1 MPIGKSSIEKRVAKT
16 EPEKK
21 NQAPE
26 LVATTGVAPAKKAPA
41 KKSATA
47 TKTTAPKT
55 PAAKKPAAKKPAAPK
70 TTKTEKL
77 TPPTDV
83 STGVLTNI
91 APETVEK
98 VIGRKE
104 KEACEI
110 VQVGQKLPSHLL

>member
-16 EPEKK
+16 DPEK

-26 LVATTGVAPAKKAPA
+26 LVATTAAAPVKKAPA
-41 KKSATA
+41 KKSATTAKA
-47 TKTTAPKT
+47 TTKSTT
-55 PAAKKPAAKKPAAPK
+55 AKKPAAKKPAAPK
-70 TTKTEKL
+70 APIAE
-77 TPPTDV
+77 V
-83 STGVLTNI
+83 NTGVLTNV

-98 VIGRKE
+98 VIGRKK

>member
-41 KKSATA
+41 KKTA
-47 TKTTAPKT
+47 STQ
-55 PAAKKPAAKKPAAPK
+55 AAKKPAAKKPAA
-70 TTKTEKL
+70 TKTEKL
-77 TPPTDV
+77 TPPSEV
-83 STGVLTNI
+83 STGVLTNV

-98 VIGRKE
+98 VTGHKE
-104 KEACEI
+104 KEGFEKI
-110 VQVGQKLPSHLL
+110 QLGGKLPAHLL

>member
-26 LVATTGVAPAKKAPA
+26 LVATTAAAPAKKAPA
-41 KKSATA
+41 KKSSAAKAT
-47 TKTTAPKT
+47 PKA
-55 PAAKKPAAKKPAAPK
+55 PAAKKPAAKKPATPKAPK
-70 TTKTEKL
+70 AAPAE
-77 TPPTDV
+77 V
-83 STGVLTNI
+83 NTGVLTNV

>member
-16 EPEKK
+16 EPEK

-26 LVATTGVAPAKKAPA
+26 LVATTAAAPAKKAPA
-41 KKSATA
+41 KKPAA
-47 TKTTAPKT
+47 TKAATPKA
-55 PAAKKPAAKKPAAPK
+55 PAAKKPAAKNPAVPKAPKAAPA
-70 TTKTEKL
+70 E
-77 TPPTDV
+77 V
-83 STGVLTNI
+83 NTGVLTNV

>member
-16 EPEKK
+16 DPEK

-26 LVATTGVAPAKKAPA
+26 LVATTAAAPVKKAPA
-41 KKSATA
+41 KKPT
-47 TKTTAPKT
+47 TTAKAT
-55 PAAKKPAAKKPAAPK
+55 TKSTTAKKPAAKKPASPKAPIA
-70 TTKTEKL
+70 E
-77 TPPTDV
+77 V
-83 STGVLTNI
+83 NTGVLTNV

>member
-26 LVATTGVAPAKKAPA
+26 LVATSAAAPAKKAPA
-41 KKSATA
+41 KKTATA
-47 TKTTAPKT
+47 TKTTAPKAPT
-55 PAAKKPAAKKPAAPK
+55 AKKPAAKKPAAPK
-70 TTKTEKL
+70 APKAPAAE
-77 TPPTDV
+77 V
-83 STGVLTNI
+83 NTGVLTNV